1 MIQSAEFLAE
11 LKSHGVRAF
20 YGVPDSL
27 LKGFCAAVSAD
38 EEIEQLIA
46 ANEGGAVALA
56 AGYHLATGETALV
69 YLQNSGLGNTVNP
82 LTSLTDPEVYS
93 IPLILVIGWRAEPG
107 VPDEPQHKKQGA
119 ITLSLLET
127 LGIPSRVLSAE
138 DTDWRTAVEWA
149 TSTSRTSS
157 APVALVIRK
166 GTFTVEEPA
175 RSEGQLPLT
184 REQAIQ
190 LILEKL
196 PTDTIYVGST
206 GEISRELYEHRV
218 RRNEPAG
225 RDFLTVGSMGHSSQI
240 ALGIARQINNKIICV
255 LDGDGGALMHLG
267 SLAINGSHGPGNFL
281 HIVLNNG
288 AHGSV
293 GGQPT
298 VGFQI
303 DLPQIAEGCG
313 YKTTAVAKSA
323 EDLTQYLTAVSH
335 TGGPALI
342 EVQVRLAA
350 RKDLGRPKGSAR
362 ANKESFME
370 SIR

>member
-1 MIQSAEFLAE
+1 MIQAAEFLAE
-11 LKSHGVRAF
+11 LKSRDVRAF

-27 LKGFCAAVSAD
+27 LKGFCSAVSAD
-38 EEIEQLIA
+38 NEIEHLVA

-56 AGYHLATGETALV
+56 AGYHLATGKTALV

-138 DTDWRTAVEWA
+138 DTSWRAAIEWA
-149 TSTSRTSS
+149 ASTAASSS

-166 GTFTVEEPA
+166 GTFTVDEQS
-175 RSEGQLPLT
+175 RSAGQLPLT
-184 REQAIQ
+184 REDAMR
-190 LILEKL
+190 LILETL
-196 PTDTIYVGST
+196 PTDTVYVGST

-218 RRNEPAG
+218 RREEPAG

-240 ALGIARQINNKIICV
+240 ALGIARQINDRVVCV

-281 HIVLNNG
+281 HVILNNG

-313 YKTTAVAKSA
+313 YQRTAVAQSA
-323 EDLTQYLTAVSH
+323 EELAQYLKGVS
-335 TGGPALI
+335 TSGGPAMI